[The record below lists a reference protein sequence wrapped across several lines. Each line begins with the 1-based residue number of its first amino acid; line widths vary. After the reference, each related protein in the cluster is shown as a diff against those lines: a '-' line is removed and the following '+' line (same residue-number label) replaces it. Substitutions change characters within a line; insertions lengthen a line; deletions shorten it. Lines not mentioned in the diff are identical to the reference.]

1 VSLNVTL
8 LILIT
13 LLWAASFSL
22 IGVYLAG
29 QVDGYLVVFIR
40 MVLALITVLPLFRW
54 RHLSPQNGQLPQ
66 LAKLAVIGAV
76 QIGAMYLFLY
86 HAFLYLSV
94 AEVLLFTIFT
104 PLYITLIDELIL
116 NRKHLPLLW
125 WIAAAVSV
133 CGAAIIRYQPL
144 SDDFITGFF
153 LIQAANAC
161 FAAGQVAYKRL
172 PTGKTLEQS
181 QQFAAFFFGASVI
194 AGLGVLFFGDLTKMP
209 TTNLQ
214 WGILLWLGI
223 VASGLGYLGWNLS
236 GKRVNTGQ
244 LATMNNALIPAGILV
259 NVIFWEQS
267 FDYTRLS
274 IGALIIILAVWL
286 AGRVNKLKPAR

>member
-1 VSLNVTL
+1 MTL

-40 MVLALITVLPLFRW
+40 MILALITVLPLFRW
-54 RHLSPQNGQLPQ
+54 RYLSPKSGQLPQ
-66 LAKLAVIGAV
+66 LTKLAAIGAL

-133 CGAAIIRYQPL
+133 LGAAVIRYQPL

-153 LIQAANAC
+153 LIQAANLC

-194 AGLGVLFFGDLTKMP
+194 AGIGVILFADLTKQP
-209 TTNLQ
+209 TNSLQ

-223 VASGLGYLGWNLS
+223 AASGLGYLGWNIAT
-236 GKRVNTGQ
+236 KRVNTGQ
-244 LATMNNALIPAGILV
+244 LATMNNALIPAGILI
-259 NVIFWEQS
+259 NVLFWEQS
-267 FDYTRLS
+267 FDYTRLT

-286 AGRVNKLKPAR
+286 AGRVQKLKPAR

>member
-1 VSLNVTL
+1 MTL

-54 RHLSPQNGQLPQ
+54 KHLSPQNGQLPQ

-181 QQFAAFFFGASVI
+181 QQFAAFFFGASVV
-194 AGLGVLFFGDLTKMP
+194 AGLGVLLFGDLTKMP

-259 NVIFWEQS
+259 NVVFWEQS

-274 IGALIIILAVWL
+274 IGAFIIILAVWL

>member
-1 VSLNVTL
+1 MTL

-29 QVDGYLVVFIR
+29 QVDGYIVVFVR
-40 MVLALITVLPLFRW
+40 MILALLTVLPLFRW
-54 RHLSPQNGQLPQ
+54 RHLSPKNGQLPQ
-66 LAKLAVIGAV
+66 LSKLAIIGAI

-133 CGAAIIRYQPL
+133 AGAAIIRYQPL

-161 FAAGQVAYKRL
+161 FALGQVAYKRL
-172 PTGKTLEQS
+172 PTGKALAQS
-181 QQFAAFFFGASVI
+181 QQFAAFFFGASII
-194 AGLGVLFFGDLTKMP
+194 AGAGVLLFADLNLTP
-209 TTNLQ
+209 TSSLQ

-223 VASGLGYLGWNLS
+223 VASGLGYLGWNLAS
-236 GKRVNTGQ
+236 KQVNTGQ

-259 NVIFWEQS
+259 NVVFWEQS
-267 FDYTRLS
+267 FNYSRLI
-274 IGALIIILAVWL
+274 IGAVIIVLAVWL
-286 AGRVNKLKPAR
+286 AGRARKLKSTD

>member
-1 VSLNVTL
+1 MTL

-40 MVLALITVLPLFRW
+40 MILALITVLPLFRW

-194 AGLGVLFFGDLTKMP
+194 AGLGVLFFGDLTQMP

-223 VASGLGYLGWNLS
+223 VASGFGYLGWNLS

-286 AGRVNKLKPAR
+286 AGRVNKLKPAH

>member
-1 VSLNVTL
+1 MTL

-40 MVLALITVLPLFRW
+40 MILALITVLPLFRW

>member
-1 VSLNVTL
+1 MTL

-40 MVLALITVLPLFRW
+40 MILALITVLPLFRW
-54 RHLSPQNGQLPQ
+54 RHLSPQNGQLSQ
-66 LAKLAVIGAV
+66 LAKLAIIGAV

-181 QQFAAFFFGASVI
+181 QQFAAFFFGASVV
-194 AGLGVLFFGDLTKMP
+194 AGLGVLLFGDLTKMP

-223 VASGLGYLGWNLS
+223 VASGFGYLGWNLS

-259 NVIFWEQS
+259 NVVFWEQS

>member
-1 VSLNVTL
+1 MTL

-29 QVDGYLVVFIR
+29 QVDGYIVVFIR
-40 MVLALITVLPLFRW
+40 MILALITVLPLFRW
-54 RHLSPQNGQLPQ
+54 RHLSPKSGQLPQ
-66 LAKLAVIGAV
+66 LTKLAVIGAI

-161 FAAGQVAYKRL
+161 FALGQVAYKRL
-172 PTGKTLEQS
+172 PTGKTLAQS

-194 AGLGVLFFGDLTKMP
+194 AGLGVLLFAEDVSSSSELKVRDEAGNV
-209 TTNLQ
+209 TT
-214 WGILLWLGI
+214 
-223 VASGLGYLGWNLS
+223 LS
-236 GKRVNTGQ
+236 PHNFD
-244 LATMNNALIPAGILV
+244 LIPAGASEDMAWSYYSEKDGKRINVDMLKALRVLEQISGEKLV
-259 NVIFWEQS
+259 
-267 FDYTRLS
+267 YTEE
-274 IGALIIILAVWL
+274 
-286 AGRVNKLKPAR
+286 

>member
-1 VSLNVTL
+1 MTL

-40 MVLALITVLPLFRW
+40 MILALITVLPLFRW
-54 RHLSPQNGQLPQ
+54 RHLSSQNGQLPQ

>member
-1 VSLNVTL
+1 MTL

-40 MVLALITVLPLFRW
+40 MILALITVLPLFRW
-54 RHLSPQNGQLPQ
+54 RHLSSQNGQLPQ

-209 TTNLQ
+209 TTSLQ

>member
-1 VSLNVTL
+1 MTL

-40 MVLALITVLPLFRW
+40 MILALITVLPLFRW

-144 SDDFITGFF
+144 SNDFITGFF

-259 NVIFWEQS
+259 NVVFWEQS

>member
-1 VSLNVTL
+1 MTL

-40 MVLALITVLPLFRW
+40 MILALITVLPLFRW

-223 VASGLGYLGWNLS
+223 VASGFGYLGWNLS

>member
-1 VSLNVTL
+1 M
-8 LILIT
+8 IT

-40 MVLALITVLPLFRW
+40 MILALITVLPLFRW
-54 RHLSPQNGQLPQ
+54 RHLSPHNGQLPQ
-66 LAKLAVIGAV
+66 LVKLAVIGAV

-125 WIAAAVSV
+125 WVAAAVSV

-144 SDDFITGFF
+144 SDDFIIGFF

-161 FAAGQVAYKRL
+161 FATGQVAYKRL
-172 PTGKTLEQS
+172 PTGKALAQT

-194 AGLGVLFFGDLTKMP
+194 AGLGVILFADLSMIP

-214 WGILLWLGI
+214 WGILVWLGI
-223 VASGLGYLGWNLS
+223 VASGLGYLGWNLAS
-236 GKRVNTGQ
+236 KWVNTGQ

-259 NVIFWEQS
+259 NVLFWQQS

-274 IGALIIILAVWL
+274 IGAVIIILAVWL
-286 AGRVNKLKPAR
+286 AGRAQKLKPVR

>member
-1 VSLNVTL
+1 MTL

-40 MVLALITVLPLFRW
+40 MILALITVLPLFRW
-54 RHLSPQNGQLPQ
+54 RHLSPQNGQLSQ
-66 LAKLAVIGAV
+66 LAKLAIIGAV

-259 NVIFWEQS
+259 NVVFWEQS

>member
-1 VSLNVTL
+1 MTL

-29 QVDGYLVVFIR
+29 QVDGYIVVFVR
-40 MVLALITVLPLFRW
+40 MILALLTVSPLFRW
-54 RHLSPQNGQLPQ
+54 RHLSPKNGQLPQ
-66 LAKLAVIGAV
+66 LSKLAIIGAI

-133 CGAAIIRYQPL
+133 AGAAIIRYQPL

-161 FAAGQVAYKRL
+161 FALGQVAYKRL
-172 PTGKTLEQS
+172 PTGKALAQS
-181 QQFAAFFFGASVI
+181 QQFAAFFFGASII
-194 AGLGVLFFGDLTKMP
+194 AGAGVLLFADLNLTP
-209 TTNLQ
+209 TSSLQ

-223 VASGLGYLGWNLS
+223 VASGLGYLGWNLAS
-236 GKRVNTGQ
+236 KQVNTGQ

-259 NVIFWEQS
+259 NVVFWEQS
-267 FDYTRLS
+267 FNYSRLI
-274 IGALIIILAVWL
+274 IGAVIIVLAVWL
-286 AGRVNKLKPAR
+286 AGRARKLKSTD

>member
-1 VSLNVTL
+1 VTL

-40 MVLALITVLPLFRW
+40 MILALITVLPLFRW
-54 RHLSPQNGQLPQ
+54 RYLSPKSGQLPQ
-66 LAKLAVIGAV
+66 LTKLAAIGAL

-133 CGAAIIRYQPL
+133 LGAAVIRYQPL

-153 LIQAANAC
+153 LIQAANLC

-194 AGLGVLFFGDLTKMP
+194 AGIGVILFADLTKQP
-209 TTNLQ
+209 TNSLQ

-223 VASGLGYLGWNLS
+223 AASGLGYLGWNIAT
-236 GKRVNTGQ
+236 KRVNTGQ
-244 LATMNNALIPAGILV
+244 LATMNNALIPAGILI
-259 NVIFWEQS
+259 NVLFWEQS
-267 FDYTRLS
+267 FDYTRLT

-286 AGRVNKLKPAR
+286 AGRVQKLKPAR

>member
-1 VSLNVTL
+1 MTL

-54 RHLSPQNGQLPQ
+54 KHLSPQNGQLPQ

-181 QQFAAFFFGASVI
+181 QQFAAFFFGASVV
-194 AGLGVLFFGDLTKMP
+194 AGLGVLLFGDLTKMP

-259 NVIFWEQS
+259 NVVFWEQS

>member
-1 VSLNVTL
+1 MSLNVTL

-86 HAFLYLSV
+86 HAFLYLSI

-181 QQFAAFFFGASVI
+181 QQFAAFF
-194 AGLGVLFFGDLTKMP
+194 
-209 TTNLQ
+209 
-214 WGILLWLGI
+214 
-223 VASGLGYLGWNLS
+223 LS
-236 GKRVNTGQ
+236 
-244 LATMNNALIPAGILV
+244 LIHI
-259 NVIFWEQS
+259 
-267 FDYTRLS
+267 
-274 IGALIIILAVWL
+274 
-286 AGRVNKLKPAR
+286 

>member
-1 VSLNVTL
+1 MTL

-40 MVLALITVLPLFRW
+40 MILALITVLPLFRW
-54 RHLSPQNGQLPQ
+54 RYLSPKSGQLPQ
-66 LAKLAVIGAV
+66 LTKLAAIGAL

-133 CGAAIIRYQPL
+133 LGAAIIRYQPL

-153 LIQAANAC
+153 LIQAANLC

-194 AGLGVLFFGDLTKMP
+194 AGIGVILFADLTLQP
-209 TTNLQ
+209 TTSLQ

-223 VASGLGYLGWNLS
+223 VASGLGYLGWNIAT
-236 GKRVNTGQ
+236 KTVNTGQ
-244 LATMNNALIPAGILV
+244 LATMNNALIPAGILI
-259 NVIFWEQS
+259 NVLFWEQS
-267 FDYTRLS
+267 FDYTRLT
-274 IGALIIILAVWL
+274 IGALIIVLAVWL
-286 AGRVNKLKPAR
+286 AGRVQKLKPAR

>member
-1 VSLNVTL
+1 VTL

-13 LLWAASFSL
+13 LLWAVSFSL

-40 MVLALITVLPLFRW
+40 MILALITVLPLFRW

-66 LAKLAVIGAV
+66 LVKLAVIGAV

-125 WIAAAVSV
+125 WVAAAVSV

-144 SDDFITGFF
+144 SDDFITGFL

-161 FAAGQVAYKRL
+161 FALGQVAYKRL
-172 PTGKTLEQS
+172 PTGRALAQG
-181 QQFAAFFFGASVI
+181 QQFAAFFFGASVV
-194 AGLGVLFFGDLTKMP
+194 AGIGVILFADLKMMP

-223 VASGLGYLGWNLS
+223 AASGLGYLGWNLA
-236 GKRVNTGQ
+236 GKLVNTGQ
-244 LATMNNALIPAGILV
+244 LATMNNALIPTGILV
-259 NVIFWEQS
+259 NVFFWNQS

-274 IGALIIILAVWL
+274 IGGLIIILAVWL
-286 AGRVNKLKPAR
+286 AGRAKNLTPAR

>member
-1 VSLNVTL
+1 MTL

-86 HAFLYLSV
+86 HAFLYLSI

-194 AGLGVLFFGDLTKMP
+194 AGLGVLLFGDLTKMP

-236 GKRVNTGQ
+236 GRRVNTGQ

>member
-1 VSLNVTL
+1 VTL

-86 HAFLYLSV
+86 HAFLYLSI

>member
-1 VSLNVTL
+1 MTL

-40 MVLALITVLPLFRW
+40 MILALITVLPLFRW

-194 AGLGVLFFGDLTKMP
+194 AGLGVLFFGDLTQMP

-259 NVIFWEQS
+259 NVVFWEQS

-286 AGRVNKLKPAR
+286 AGRVNKLKPAH

>member
-1 VSLNVTL
+1 MTL

-40 MVLALITVLPLFRW
+40 MILALITVLPLFRW

-181 QQFAAFFFGASVI
+181 QQFAAFFFGASVV
-194 AGLGVLFFGDLTKMP
+194 AGLGVLLFGDLTKMP

-259 NVIFWEQS
+259 NVVFWEQS

-286 AGRVNKLKPAR
+286 AGRINKLKPAR